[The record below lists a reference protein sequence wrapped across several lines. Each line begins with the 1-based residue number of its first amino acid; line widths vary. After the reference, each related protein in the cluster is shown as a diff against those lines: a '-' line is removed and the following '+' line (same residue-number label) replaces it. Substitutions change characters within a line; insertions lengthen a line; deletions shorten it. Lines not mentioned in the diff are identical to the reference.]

1 MGCGRSKQIQRNPRF
16 VQPYDNNDFSNV
28 IGGVE
33 NTSNETNNGV
43 LIVCCRRKSVN
54 ISGKQN
60 NMTSSVVKPTI
71 KHLSISAEDDI
82 FSKSIGDEEYELNSR
97 FSQDPIASKDD
108 NVPRYISIS
117 SIDIGKSL
125 CKSATRDGFTI
136 DSENAEQNK
145 NVSLKNNSNPPFNPP
160 KPEASRSCWDID
172 DEEYRQ
178 VITECSSSVL
188 VNMINESFEPPELAN
203 LIAITG
209 VGYQYVQEVY
219 RMYPPNL
226 QQIEGDSD
234 NKSNTSVPIFSSSSG
249 NDASGMEPLSFS
261 TDAKFI
267 EDSGSRTTSGFVSE
281 SSSVNGHLD
290 SWINWPCKRGELS
303 VFG

>member
-28 IGGVE
+28 IGGAE

-60 NMTSSVVKPTI
+60 NMNSSVVKPTI
-71 KHLSISAEDDI
+71 KHLSISAEDDM
-82 FSKSIGDEEYELNSR
+82 FSKSIGDEEFELNSR

-125 CKSATRDGFTI
+125 CKSATRDGLTI
-136 DSENAEQNK
+136 DSENAEKNK
-145 NVSLKNNSNPPFNPP
+145 NVSLKNNRNLPFNPP
-160 KPEASRSCWDID
+160 KPKASNSCWDID

-209 VGYQYVQEVY
+209 VGYQYIQEVY
-219 RMYPPNL
+219 RKYPPNL
-226 QQIEGDSD
+226 QQIKGDLD
-234 NKSNTSVPIFSSSSG
+234 NKSAEPVQIVSSSTG
-249 NDASGMEPLSFS
+249 NDASSMEPLSFS

-281 SSSVNGHLD
+281 SSSVSSHLYT
-290 SWINWPCKRGELS
+290 WINSPCKRDELS
-303 VFG
+303 AFG